1 MRIEEVLK
9 NEMSLYIYKNQGVD
23 DIPALIR
30 ILTPLIA
37 GLTFQIGQSSRNST
51 SSRFVTTFAEA
62 GPTVEIWGYANH
74 GELSGV
80 RDGTLFILDARRRRK
95 SLTGHQGSN
104 HDKLSNPSEPYP

>member
-1 MRIEEVLK
+1 MGIEEVLK
-9 NEMSLYIYKNQGVD
+9 NEMSLYIYQNQGVD

-51 SSRFVTTFAEA
+51 SSRSVSSFAEA
-62 GPTVEIWGYANH
+62 GPTVGIWGYAKY

-80 RDGTLFILDARRRRK
+80 RNGTLFILDARRRRRVIDGM
-95 SLTGHQGSN
+95 SRYQL
-104 HDKLSNPSEPYP
+104 